1 MKNQTVRIIITL
13 VALLF
18 INIEAAH
25 AGLIHK
31 FKLYITH
38 EFPDW
43 QLIFISTGLLTA
55 GFLTYVLAVPV
66 SIGRGR
72 RIWFTD
78 DDLDAVKKFGDKKQT
93 VRRISGI
100 LSGPAHINR

>member
-1 MKNQTVRIIITL
+1 MKNRTVRIIIVL
-13 VALLF
+13 VSLLF
-18 INIEAAH
+18 MNIEAAH

-31 FKLYITH
+31 FRLYITH

-43 QLIFISTGLLTA
+43 QLIFFSAGVFTA
-55 GFLTYVLAVPV
+55 AFLTYVLAVPV

-78 DDLDAVKKFGDKKQT
+78 VDIDPVRNFGEKKKT

-100 LSGPAHINR
+100 LSGTPTAVR